1 MILVD
6 LHNRHLKIRKS
17 RSRVFKR
24 LPINRRGQTT
34 TQVSWLPKQQLSLE
48 LHSTL
53 PKYNWRSVLVKQW
66 VLNISVVIGK
76 SFSLFIC
83 NYYNTSW
90 VILLIFPVRV
100 TKTILWCISHTRV
113 LWIFQT
119 RLLKKIRCCQLYLH
133 VSGYFCTQKC
143 SQFYDTIWKKFNN
156 TLLILYSYKIILKLH
171 GNLDLYKLLGCDL
184 SLRFLILGLT

>member
-6 LHNRHLKIRKS
+6 LHNKHLKIRKS

-24 LPINRRGQTT
+24 LPVNRRGQST

-48 LHSTL
+48 LHSTR
-53 PKYNWRSVLVKQW
+53 PKYNWRSVLVKHW

-113 LWIFQT
+113 LWIFQN
-119 RLLKKIRCCQLYLH
+119 RLLKK
-133 VSGYFCTQKC
+133 SGLVNCIYTSVVTSVHKSALNFT
-143 SQFYDTIWKKFNN
+143 
-156 TLLILYSYKIILKLH
+156 TLSGRNSITH
-171 GNLDLYKLLGCDL
+171 C
-184 SLRFLILGLT
+184 